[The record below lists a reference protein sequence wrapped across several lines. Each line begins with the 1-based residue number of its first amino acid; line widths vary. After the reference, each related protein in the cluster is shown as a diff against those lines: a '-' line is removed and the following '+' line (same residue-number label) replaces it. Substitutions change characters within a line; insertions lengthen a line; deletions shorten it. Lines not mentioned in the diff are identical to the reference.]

1 MSLLPEERRRDK
13 SLDAIQKAGAAIVQ
27 DGKVLVVRNK
37 TQTSP
42 EYFMAGGKM
51 EGDETQRE
59 TLVRELMEE
68 LGVDIKLM
76 EYLGSYN
83 DIDMLGA
90 GPIVIH
96 AYYVEI
102 DEAKNIEPRGE
113 IKEYAWVDKDF
124 EEKGIPLGSIMAR
137 KVIPELV
144 RRSLM

>member
-1 MSLLPEERRRDK
+1 
-13 SLDAIQKAGAAIVQ
+13 
-27 DGKVLVVRNK
+27 
-37 TQTSP
+37 
-42 EYFMAGGKM
+42 M